1 MTTAD
6 GGWAYRLGLHRP
18 ELRAWAMY
26 DWANSAF
33 ATTVMGALM
42 GPYFKAVPA
51 GHLASSVSTAY
62 WAYTTS
68 LALLIVAL
76 MSPVLGA
83 TADFLG
89 AKKRFIGGFAGL
101 GIIFTSFLWFAGSG
115 EWVVTSA
122 VYIVA
127 NVGFA
132 AANVFYESLL
142 PSIARR
148 EEIDRVSTAGYAVGY
163 VGGGILLAINAAWI
177 MFPERF
183 GLVDDVQA
191 IRLSFVSVSVWWAI
205 FSVPLFHTVREPA
218 PHRDTQE
225 GVGRHPLMVG
235 FSRVRRTFGEIR
247 QYRQV
252 YYFLLAFW
260 LYNDGIGTIIKMATT
275 YGSEVGL
282 GTGALVG
289 ALLVTQVVGIPF
301 TFAYGALA
309 GRIGTKR
316 GIQLALVVFTGIAIG
331 GHFIREAWHF
341 YALAVAVGMVMGG
354 SQALSRSLY
363 AAIVPRSKSSEFFG
377 FFSVSEKFAGILGP
391 LVFGF
396 VTQVTGTGRMGI
408 ATLVLFFVGGMILL
422 SRVDVEDGRR
432 VAMEVEAALATR
444 SRAT

>member
-122 VYIVA
+122 VY
-127 NVGFA
+127 
-132 AANVFYESLL
+132 
-142 PSIARR
+142 
-148 EEIDRVSTAGYAVGY
+148 
-163 VGGGILLAINAAWI
+163 
-177 MFPERF
+177 
-183 GLVDDVQA
+183 
-191 IRLSFVSVSVWWAI
+191 
-205 FSVPLFHTVREPA
+205 
-218 PHRDTQE
+218 TQE